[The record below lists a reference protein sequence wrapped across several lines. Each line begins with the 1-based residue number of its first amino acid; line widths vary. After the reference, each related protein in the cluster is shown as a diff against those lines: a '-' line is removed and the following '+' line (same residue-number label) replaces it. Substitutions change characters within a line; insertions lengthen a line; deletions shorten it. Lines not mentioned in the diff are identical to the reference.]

1 MINGLRRGSVILP
14 SRYARNLALDTDEP
28 VGRGNGMPQ
37 EDVITLLSSATGHPG
52 GGPVEIVETHG
63 AIVFLAGEV
72 ALKIKRDVTY
82 DYMDL
87 STLALRE
94 AMLRRELA
102 LNQPF
107 APMIYRDVVAVTR
120 EPNGTLAFDGEG
132 EPVEWVLRMW
142 RFPKEAELA
151 VIADRHG
158 IDDNLAHDLG
168 EALFRFHAQASH
180 RDADGAALIGDI
192 LDELDRVFAGMH
204 DALGSERIAAFSQA
218 ARVEWRRVSP
228 LLRKRAEDGHV
239 RRCHGDL
246 HLRNI
251 VLLDGVPVPFD
262 ALEFDEVLGTCDV
275 LYDLA
280 FLLMDLNRRGLT
292 RAANIVLAAYL
303 LEAGGTEDSGLATL
317 PLFLAVRSAIHA
329 MVAVQTSTATH
340 TAPGA
345 EPMNTLDNARNF
357 LARPPAKLVV
367 IGGLS
372 GTGKTTIARD
382 VAPFIGAAPGA
393 VHLRTDLERKAAL
406 GLKETTHA
414 PATSYSPS
422 ARAAVYT
429 HLFSRAEAIL
439 SAGHSVLIDATFL
452 DPELRA
458 SVMDLGMSQDVAVQ
472 TIWLE
477 APLKVLINRVSMRE
491 GDASDADE
499 TVLRA
504 QYAGLDAPTDWQ
516 KVSALGT
523 PKETIERVCSAL
535 GCEQSNRR

>member
-1 MINGLRRGSVILP
+1 
-14 SRYARNLALDTDEP
+14 
-28 VGRGNGMPQ
+28 MPQ
-37 EDVITLLSSATGHPG
+37 EDVITFLSSATGHPG

-63 AIVFLAGEV
+63 AIIFLAGEV

-102 LNQPF
+102 LNQPI

-142 RFPKEAELA
+142 RFQADAELA

-158 IDDNLAHDLG
+158 INDDLAHDLG
-168 EALFRFHAQASH
+168 EALFRFHAQTPQ

-204 DALGSERIAAFSQA
+204 DALGRERIAAFSQA

-228 LLRKRAEDGHV
+228 LLRKRTKDGHV
-239 RRCHGDL
+239 RHGHGDL

-262 ALEFDEVLGTCDV
+262 TLEFDEVLGTCDV

-303 LEAGGTEDSGLATL
+303 LKAGGAEDSGLAAL

-329 MVAVQTSTATH
+329 MVAVQTSAATH
-340 TAPGA
+340 TAPGT
-345 EPMNTLDNARNF
+345 EPVKTLDHAITF
-357 LARPPAKLVV
+357 LAPPPAKLVV

-372 GTGKTTIARD
+372 GTGKTTIARG
-382 VAPFIGAAPGA
+382 VAPFIGATPGA
-393 VHLRTDLERKAAL
+393 MHLRTDLERKAAL

-414 PATSYSPS
+414 PAASYSPS

-429 HLFSRAEAIL
+429 RLFGRAEAIL

-458 SVMDLGMSQDVAVQ
+458 SAMDLGKSLDVAVQ

-477 APLKVLINRVSMRE
+477 APLEELIDRVSTRE
-491 GDASDADE
+491 RDASDADE

-504 QYAGLDAPTDWQ
+504 QFARLDAPTDWQ
-516 KVSALGT
+516 KISVLGT
-523 PKETIERVCSAL
+523 PKDTIERVCSAL
-535 GCEQSNRR
+535 GCEQTNHQ